1 MVGENR
7 TGAVLAVCGRYSL
20 TAHLDQLLPRL
31 QGELPL
37 GLAHHYAP
45 RSLIAPSEPV
55 LGLRQEHGRL
65 QTGLMLWG
73 LLPEWSKDPLAGPR
87 PFNARAET
95 VAEKA
100 SFRGAWRHRRCLLPA
115 DGFYEK
121 GHRVRRRDGA
131 LFWLAGIWD
140 RWIGPDGSEVES
152 CCVLTTQPNA
162 LVAPLHPRMPV
173 ILPDGLEHPW
183 LEAKDGPGLRA
194 LEPLLHGWDPAEWV
208 IDPPPPRPSNE
219 RRRRGECDDHSL
231 HEGTEQLPLFP

>member
-7 TGAVLAVCGRYSL
+7 TGAVRAVCGRYSL
-20 TAHLDQLLPRL
+20 TARLDQLLPRL

-37 GLAHHYAP
+37 GLQDYYAARP
-45 RSLIAPSEPV
+45 LIAPGEPV
-55 LGLRQEHGRL
+55 LALRQEHGQL
-65 QTGLMLWG
+65 QPALMLWG

-115 DGFYEK
+115 DAFFEK
-121 GHRVRRRDGA
+121 GHRIQRRDGD

-152 CCVLTTQPNA
+152 CCVLTTAPNA
-162 LVAPLHPRMPV
+162 LVAPLHNRMPV
-173 ILPDGLEHPW
+173 ILPNGLEQAW
-183 LEAKDGPGLRA
+183 LEARDGPGLRV
-194 LEPLLHGWDPAEWV
+194 LEPLLGGWDPSGWVAE
-208 IDPPPPRPSNE
+208 PPRRSDRE
-219 RRRRGECDDHSL
+219 
-231 HEGTEQLPLFP
+231 EGPQQLPLFL